1 MPATL
6 TSHEDLLGLAPNF
19 VVLDVQAPAVRWA
32 TPCIAPASRV
42 MVTIPCDRAIS
53 IRRAWCVER

>member
-1 MPATL
+1 MPAIL
-6 TSHEDLLGLAPNF
+6 ALHEDLLELAPKF

-32 TPCIAPASRV
+32 TPCITRAKRV

-53 IRRAWCVER
+53 IWRA